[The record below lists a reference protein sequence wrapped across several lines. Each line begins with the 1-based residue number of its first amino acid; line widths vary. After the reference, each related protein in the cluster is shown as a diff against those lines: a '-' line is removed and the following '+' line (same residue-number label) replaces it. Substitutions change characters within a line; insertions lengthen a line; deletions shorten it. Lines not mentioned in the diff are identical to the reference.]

1 MFTGI
6 IEEIGELVAVEQHGD
21 PLDGHRDQPVR
32 PDVGARLVLRG
43 PLVTSDASEGDSICV
58 SGVCLTVTSLGDD
71 GTFAADVMPETLRH
85 STLGGLQV
93 GDRVNLER
101 ALRADGRLGG
111 HIVQG
116 HADGVGTIVSRDPG
130 ERWDDV
136 QIAVPQDL
144 ARYVA
149 RKGSITIDGVS
160 LTVTAVGPRSDDPSD
175 GAAWAPGLRT
185 AFGVSLIPTTLASTT
200 LGRLVPGSDVNLE
213 VDVLAKYTER
223 LLEAR

>member
-6 IEEIGELVAVEQHGD
+6 VEEVGHLVAVEQPGQESETAD
-21 PLDGHRDQPVR
+21 
-32 PDVGARLVLRG
+32 ARLVVSG
-43 PLVTSDASEGDSICV
+43 PLVTGDAHEGDSIAV
-58 SGVCLTVTSLGDD
+58 SGVCLTVTSLQD

-93 GDRVNLER
+93 GDAVNLER
-101 ALRADGRLGG
+101 ALSAAGRFGG

-116 HADGVGTIVSRDPG
+116 HVDGVGTIVSRDPG
-130 ERWDDV
+130 ERWDEI
-136 QIAVPQDL
+136 QIALSDDL

-149 RKGSITIDGVS
+149 RKGSITVDGVS
-160 LTVTAVGPRSDDPSD
+160 LTVTTVGPRSDGPTSR
-175 GAAWAPGLRT
+175 ATWAPDLAT
-185 AFGVSLIPTTLASTT
+185 AFGVSLIPTTLDSTT
-200 LGRLVPGSDVNLE
+200 LVRLAPGIQVNLE